1 MSKFKVGDRVVP
13 SSSCGCVGDFKNKT
27 FYEVRIV
34 DDDDTINLVDDD
46 GDNRWR
52 NDYEFDLYVEE
63 SPKEAANH
71 IAPLSLIQYHLPLII
86 QWGRDRGILDNS
98 TPLGQSRK
106 TVEEVFELVEAAAQ
120 LQFADARCDEES
132 STYNMDLRREV
143 IGNLADAIGDVF
155 VTLVMVAGCAKLD
168 INACVTQAY
177 NAIKDRKGYLR
188 PDGVFVKEEQ
198 V

>member
-13 SSSCGCVGDFKNKT
+13 AVNGDVDQYFT
-27 FYEVRIV
+27 RRAFYVVTGV
-34 DDDDTINLVDDD
+34 DEKLGMIYLVDDE
-46 GDNRWR
+46 GDHVDWYEWR
-52 NDYEFDLYVEE
+52 FDLYNEQMVSEPC
-63 SPKEAANH
+63 STTIND
-71 IAPLSLIQYHLPLII
+71 LLPLIQ

-106 TVEEVFELVEAAAQ
+106 TVEEVRELVEEAAILHA
-120 LQFADARCDEES
+120 CDTINQGPYEKDDDYRKA
-132 STYNMDLRREV
+132 TLDK
-143 IGNLADAIGDVF
+143 LADAIGDVF

-168 INACVTQAY
+168 INACVAQAY
-177 NAIKDRKGYLR
+177 EAIKDRKGYLR

>member
-1 MSKFKVGDRVVP
+1 MAKFKVGDKVIPNEECHVDSDFTKSMFYVVQP
-13 SSSCGCVGDFKNKT
+13 YSADGMI
-27 FYEVRIV
+27 YLI
-34 DDDDTINLVDDD
+34 DDD
-46 GDNRWR
+46 GDERWR
-52 NDYEFDLYVEE
+52 REYEFDLFTEDMLTEPGGSVQ
-63 SPKEAANH
+63 H
-71 IAPLSLIQYHLPLII
+71 FIPLIE

-132 STYNMDLRREV
+132 SSYNMDLRRETLD
-143 IGNLADAIGDVF
+143 NLADAIGDIF

-168 INACVTQAY
+168 INACVAGAY
-177 NAIKDRKGYLR
+177 EEIKNRKGYLR

>member
-1 MSKFKVGDRVVP
+1 MAKFKVGDRVVP
-13 SSSCGCVGDFKNKT
+13 NSNCGSSADFQDKE
-27 FYEVRIV
+27 FYVVLIV
-34 DDDDTINLVDDD
+34 DDDLTINLKDDD
-46 GDNRWR
+46 GDSRWR
-52 NDYEFDLYVEE
+52 DESEFDLYDE
-63 SPKEAANH
+63 SPKEAANG

-120 LQFADARCDEES
+120 YKVTDAQCDL
-132 STYNMDLRREV
+132 DK
-143 IGNLADAIGDVF
+143 LADAIGDVF

-168 INACVTQAY
+168 INACVAGAY
-177 NAIKDRKGYLR
+177 NEIKDRKGYLR

-198 V
+198 A

>member
-13 SSSCGCVGDFKNKT
+13 NSNCGCRNDFKDKE
-27 FYEVRIV
+27 FYFVLTV
-34 DDDDTINLVDDD
+34 DSDDTVNLVDDD
-46 GDNRWR
+46 GDGRWR
-52 NDYEFDLYVEE
+52 DDDEFDLFESVELT
-63 SPKEAANH
+63 KNVQYH
-71 IAPLSLIQYHLPLII
+71 IPLIQ

-106 TVEEVFELVEAAAQ
+106 TVEEVRELVEEAAILHA
-120 LQFADARCDEES
+120 CDTINQGPYEKDEDYRKA
-132 STYNMDLRREV
+132 TLDK
-143 IGNLADAIGDVF
+143 LADAIGDIF

-168 INACVTQAY
+168 INACVAQAY
-177 NAIKDRKGYLR
+177 DAIKDRKGYLR